1 MNDVNIPQNNAEERK
16 WLEATKHVFSDALK
30 DAPPQISRSQ
40 VESLIIGL
48 RSNVV
53 TPRGKEILK
62 MLQSYLDV
70 MKVKHRS
77 FLKVIGPEPKI
88 DESKRR

>member
-1 MNDVNIPQNNAEERK
+1 MNDENIPHDDTEERK
-16 WLEATKHVFSDALK
+16 WLEATKQVFSDALK
-30 DAPPQISRSQ
+30 DNPPWIGRSQ

-62 MLQSYLDV
+62 MLQSYADV
-70 MKVKHRS
+70 MKAKHRP
-77 FLKVIGPEPKI
+77 FLKVIGSEPKI
-88 DESKRR
+88 DEGR